1 MLNEVPYLYVNLTAL
16 CCYIFILV
24 AFLAAKKSPEIKA
37 FIIVMVGFIFW
48 TGGSILM
55 RLRVFPGINFWFLVS
70 IMSLFAL
77 ALLIFLFISNFVQ
90 LKGYFLKAVIAVL
103 TLILE
108 ILTAFGVILNAP
120 TMSRRADGGIVFA
133 YSIDWAVLFPCL
145 FFLFYVIAIIFVFRS
160 IIRDKGVRTPGLVYI
175 IGGCA
180 SVLVGNMLQLIP
192 GNVFPWDTLSGI
204 VFAGLLFWALYKK
217 RMFQMRL
224 LISRS
229 VILVIGGLL
238 CVLAAVNFVN
248 PISTFLSFHY
258 ALSVT
263 AVTTII
269 VITFSVAF
277 SAVFFMLKKLL
288 DSLFTHEEQQNR
300 LLKRF
305 SMEVSQSL
313 NTGDIMS
320 RLIGIITEEIAVG
333 CVYVCLPEEDAFVAA
348 YSSEQLAKKRFR
360 VSADNP
366 CVKYLENGAPYLM
379 LSDFK
384 KNPLYLSVWQTEKDL
399 FQRLSLACVFAL
411 KDGDNIVGLVL
422 LTTKEKGAQY
432 NYIELSFL
440 ETVSSIASIAVKNAG
455 LYEQMYREARID
467 SLTDVYNYRFFIERI
482 KSEFDDCRD
491 DSIGLL
497 YIDLDDF
504 KLYNQLYGSVE
515 GDKALH
521 AVADIIK
528 MAVGDSGMVFRYS
541 GKVFAVIL
549 PHYDGR
555 QAELLARVIRKR
567 MDTFNSSPER
577 RNFKPL
583 TFSCGI
589 CVSPYSASSYKE
601 LVDHANFAVYNAK
614 EAGKDRII
622 LFKDST
628 SVFQKVSDKALSIIE
643 NASNLSAAYQA
654 NMTTISALTS
664 AIDAKDHY
672 TYKHSRNVAMYSAIL
687 AAGAGMNE
695 DQIKM
700 IYEAGLLHDI
710 GKISIPEN
718 ILSKKGHLTNEEYS
732 IMKDHVNNSIDMI
745 RHLPSMDY
753 VIPAAVGHH
762 EHWDGKGYPLGLS
775 GQDIPVAA
783 RCLAI
788 ADAYDAM
795 TTDRAYHKSMS
806 PEEAVEQIESC
817 AGTQFDPDLAVIFV
831 RLVRSGELTCVS
843 ARN

>member
-1 MLNEVPYLYVNLTAL
+1 MNEVPYLYVNLTAL

-24 AFLAAKKSPEIKA
+24 AFLAAKKSPEIKS

-55 RLRVFPGINFWFLVS
+55 RLRVFPGIHFWFLVS

-77 ALLIFLFISNFVQ
+77 ALLIFLFVSSFAQ
-90 LKGYFLKAVIAVL
+90 LKGYFLKILIAGL
-103 TLILE
+103 TLVLE
-108 ILTAFGVILNAP
+108 IMTASGLILDAP
-120 TMSRRADGGIVFA
+120 TMSKRADGGIVFA
-133 YSIDWAVLFPCL
+133 YSIDWAILFPCL
-145 FFLFYVIAIIFVFRS
+145 FFLFYVITMIFVFRS

-175 IGGCA
+175 IAGCA
-180 SVLVGNMLQLIP
+180 AVLLGNMLQLIP

-204 VFAGLLFWALYKK
+204 VFAFLLMWALYKK

-238 CVLAAVNFVN
+238 CVFAAAYFVS
-248 PISTFLSFHY
+248 PINNFLSEHY
-258 ALSVT
+258 NLNTST
-263 AVTTII
+263 VTTII
-269 VITFSVAF
+269 VISFSITFA
-277 SAVFFMLKKLL
+277 AIFFMLKKLI
-288 DSLFTHEEQQNR
+288 DSLFTREEQQGR

-305 SMEVSQSL
+305 SLEVSQSL

-320 RLIGIITEEIAVG
+320 KLIRIIKEEIAVG
-333 CVYVCLPEEDAFVAA
+333 CVYVCLPEDHSFVAA
-348 YSSEQLAKKRFR
+348 YSSEQLAKKRFSI
-360 VSADNP
+360 SADNP
-366 CVKYLENGAPYLM
+366 CVKYLETGEQYLM
-379 LSDFK
+379 LADFK
-384 KNPLYLSVWQTEKDL
+384 KNPLYLSVWQSEKDL
-399 FQRLSLACVFAL
+399 FQRLSLSCIFAL

-422 LTTKEKGAQY
+422 LTAKDKGVQY
-432 NYIELSFL
+432 NYTELGFL

-467 SLTDVYNYRFFIERI
+467 NLTDAYNYRFFIERI
-482 KSEFDDCRD
+482 KTEFNACRD
-491 DSIGLL
+491 DSLGLL

-521 AVADIIK
+521 AVSGIIK
-528 MAVGDSGMVFRYS
+528 QAVGDSGMVFRSS
-541 GKVFAVIL
+541 GKVFAAIL

-567 MDTFNSSPER
+567 MDSFNSSPER

-589 CVSPYSASSYKE
+589 CVSPYAASSYKE
-601 LVDHANFAVYNAK
+601 LIDHADLAVYNAK

-622 LFKDST
+622 LFKGST

-672 TYKHSRNVAMYSAIL
+672 TYKHSRNVALYSAVL
-687 AAGAGMNE
+687 AAAAGLNE

-718 ILSKKGHLTNEEYS
+718 ILSKKGRLTNEEYE
-732 IMKDHVNNSIDMI
+732 IMKNHVNNSIDMI

-775 GQDIPVAA
+775 GQDIPIAA

-795 TTDRAYHKSMS
+795 TTDRAYHKGMS
-806 PEEAVEQIESC
+806 PEDAVEQIEDG
-817 AGTQFDPDLAVIFV
+817 AGTQFDPDLAAIFV
-831 RLVRSGELTCVS
+831 RLIRNGELASVS
-843 ARN
+843 TKN